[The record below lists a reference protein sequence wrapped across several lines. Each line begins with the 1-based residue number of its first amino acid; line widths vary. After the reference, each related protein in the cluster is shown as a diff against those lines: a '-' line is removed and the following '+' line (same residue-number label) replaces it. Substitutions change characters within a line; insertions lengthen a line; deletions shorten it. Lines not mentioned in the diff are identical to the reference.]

1 MPTPDELRA
10 EIAKARSARS
20 AFRSALEG
28 ASANWERQPSAGDGE
43 EAWSPRQAAEHTI
56 GAEPWFTTQICESC
70 GYPGLDPVEPSYAT
84 AADALKAF
92 DEVSKNCDGRLKHVT
107 NTDLAMKHE
116 RMETVAG
123 VMQHNAMHLNEHAAQ
138 IQEVAR

>member
-10 EIAKARSARS
+10 EIAKARS

-28 ASANWERQPSAGDGE
+28 ASANWERQPPTGDGE
-43 EAWSPRQAAEHTI
+43 EAWSPRQVAEHTI
-56 GAEPWFTTQICESC
+56 GAEPWFTTQVCVSC
-70 GYPGLDPVEPSYAT
+70 SYPGLDPIEPSYAT

-92 DEVSKNCDGRLKHVT
+92 DEVSKNCDGRLKYVT
-107 NTDLAMKHE
+107 DTDLTMKHE

-123 VMQHNAMHLNEHAAQ
+123 VMQGNAMHLNEHAAQ
-138 IQEVAR
+138 IQEATR